1 VDPITRESPLATPP
15 PLLPPPLLKPPPLK
29 PLPPKDV
36 TDVGSED
43 FGRSPQCS
51 WPCRW
56 A

>member
-1 VDPITRESPLATPP
+1 VDPIARESPL
-15 PLLPPPLLKPPPLK
+15 LKPPLK

-43 FGRSPQCS
+43 FGRAPLCS
-51 WPCRW
+51 WPGRW